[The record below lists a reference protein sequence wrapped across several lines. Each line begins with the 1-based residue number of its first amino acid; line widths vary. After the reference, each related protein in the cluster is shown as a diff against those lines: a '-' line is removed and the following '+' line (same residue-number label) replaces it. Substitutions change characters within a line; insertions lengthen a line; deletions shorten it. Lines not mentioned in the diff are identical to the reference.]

1 LRLALLAAALAG
13 MLALTGTARAL
24 TTDSYD
30 GVAFYPFTVDPGNV
44 DCVPWTEPGVGETR
58 NCDPINVIFPGQSL
72 ASVVA
77 RLHAAGWTD
86 AGGTVQWLHFAYST
100 LVAVQWQLGRQDGP
114 DPTQR
119 YHVRLWEA
127 APNLTIG
134 NVHHEHGTPHKID
147 IAWDAAEAFLARP
160 LCALW
165 CQSALLVQQSAIQ
178 DDSGMWRGFANDAI
192 ATVIP
197 SSPPPAVVP
206 VTPPPHR
213 KQSHRRHKPKH
224 G

>member
-1 LRLALLAAALAG
+1 MARIVLAVAVCALALCGSAG
-13 MLALTGTARAL
+13 AL

-30 GVAFYPFTVDPGNV
+30 GVAFYPFTVDPGNA
-44 DCVPWTEPGVGETR
+44 DCVPWTEPGVGATR
-58 NCDPINVIFPGQSL
+58 NCDPINLIFPSQSL
-72 ASVVA
+72 ATVVA

-86 AGGTVQWLHFAYST
+86 AGGTVQWLHFAGT
-100 LVAVQWQLGRQDGP
+100 NLVAVQWQLGWPDGP

-119 YHVRLWEA
+119 YHVRLWQA

-134 NVHHEHGTPHKID
+134 NVHHEHGTPHQID

-165 CQSALLVQQSAIQ
+165 CQYADLQEQRAIEG
-178 DDSGMWRGFANDAI
+178 DSGLWRGWGNDEV

-197 SSPPPAVVP
+197 QTPPPAPV
-206 VTPPPHR
+206 VTPAP
-213 KQSHRRHKPKH
+213 KPKH
-224 G
+224 HKHRKHH